1 MKFKVQEREHKSKLL
16 LSEMNNALE
25 KSTEESLA
33 VYSLK
38 PTRPPP
44 RSKSP
49 STSEH
54 SFVTA

>member
-25 KSTEESLA
+25 KSTEDSHA
-33 VYSLK
+33 YSLK